1 MISVPPNSSQPR
13 PDGLPCGGQHK
24 ELTNQTKSYRLYDM
38 KTVNTHEAK
47 THLSRLIELAVD
59 GEEIIIARA
68 GKPVARLIPYV
79 ETEQVRT
86 GGQWKGLV
94 RVGDDFD
101 DALPGDVGQ
110 AFGVS
115 S

>member
-1 MISVPPNSSQPR
+1 
-13 PDGLPCGGQHK
+13 
-24 ELTNQTKSYRLYDM
+24 M

-47 THLSRLIELAVD
+47 THLSRLLDLASR

-68 GKPVARLIPYV
+68 GKPVARLVAYV
-79 ETEQVRT
+79 EAEQVRS